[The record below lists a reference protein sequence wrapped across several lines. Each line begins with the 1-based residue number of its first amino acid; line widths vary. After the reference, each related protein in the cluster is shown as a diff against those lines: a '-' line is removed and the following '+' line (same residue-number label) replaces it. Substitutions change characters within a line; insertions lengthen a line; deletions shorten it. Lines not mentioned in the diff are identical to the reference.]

1 MPESENEFFR
11 IRKEKLQ
18 RIRDKGIN
26 PYPTKF
32 HRTHTSKQAIDQFIK
47 CETTGATFDE
57 KVSMAGRIM
66 GRRGMGKASFIDLKD
81 IDGNIQIMMRSNQL
95 NERYDDL
102 DDLDIGDWIG
112 ATGTIFRTKTSEITL
127 QVETFELL
135 SKSLLPLP
143 EKWHGL
149 TDTETRYRQKY
160 LDLISN
166 ENAKNAAILRSKLVS
181 HIRNFM
187 NTRGFLEVETP
198 ILVPVAA
205 GGMAHPFITHH
216 NALDRNLYLRIATEL
231 HLKRLVVGGL
241 EKVYEIGRVFRNEGI
256 DLQHNPEFTTMESY
270 EAFADYNDVMKMVE
284 ELVSSS
290 AEYLNSSMKLEY
302 GDQTLD
308 FTPPWPRMNLRQK
321 IITESGIDF
330 LEHNTVESLKSA
342 MGNIGINV
350 TQQVSWAGLMDKLIS
365 EKVEPSL
372 IQPCFLI
379 DYPVAMSPLAKKSD
393 SDSNIAER
401 FEGFVCG
408 MEICNSFTELND
420 PEDQRQRFE
429 EQEKLHQEFQNEEMD
444 RLDEDFLVSIEHGLP
459 PTGGLGIGIDRLAML
474 LTNNPSIR
482 EVILF
487 PQLRN

>member
-18 RIRDKGIN
+18 RIREKGIN
-26 PYPTKF
+26 PYPAKF

-47 CETTGATFDE
+47 CEASEVPFDE
-57 KVSMAGRIM
+57 KISMAGRIM

-112 ATGTIFRTKTSEITL
+112 ATGTIFRTRTSEITL
-127 QVETFELL
+127 QVENFELL

-166 ENAKNAAILRSKLVS
+166 ENAKNTAIQRSKLVS

-270 EAFADYNDVMKMVE
+270 EAFADYSDVMKMVE
-284 ELVSSS
+284 DLVSSS
-290 AEYLNSSMKLEY
+290 AAHLN
-302 GDQTLD
+302 
-308 FTPPWPRMNLRQK
+308 
-321 IITESGIDF
+321 
-330 LEHNTVESLKSA
+330 
-342 MGNIGINV
+342 
-350 TQQVSWAGLMDKLIS
+350 
-365 EKVEPSL
+365 
-372 IQPCFLI
+372 
-379 DYPVAMSPLAKKSD
+379 
-393 SDSNIAER
+393 
-401 FEGFVCG
+401 
-408 MEICNSFTELND
+408 
-420 PEDQRQRFE
+420 
-429 EQEKLHQEFQNEEMD
+429 
-444 RLDEDFLVSIEHGLP
+444 
-459 PTGGLGIGIDRLAML
+459 
-474 LTNNPSIR
+474 
-482 EVILF
+482 
-487 PQLRN
+487 